1 MHNIVVIG
9 AGVVGLT
16 NALEIKRAFPGV
28 SVTIVAKN
36 LPGDLTTEYTSP
48 FAGANW
54 ESFASNEDKALQEMD
69 AVGYHRLIELCDEP
83 AAGIWRKE
91 NFIYFDETKLKEN
104 DSDILKLRPWFKSVV
119 NNYRELDASEL
130 PEGAVW
136 GYSYGGLV
144 ISVPIYLQYLVGQ
157 CLREGIVIRRT
168 KELKSVQEARKL
180 HSSGQDAHTVINC
193 AGILVSRLGGF
204 KDPSKLYPVLG
215 QVLLTRNSL
224 ENIEI
229 FELSD
234 PDYPDEIPYLFPR
247 KEGGS
252 IIGGCF
258 RKNIGP
264 GPVVEDK
271 ELTKRLIQR
280 ATRLVPQ
287 LTDTSYK
294 NNPGHIDI
302 VRVAVGLRPFRED
315 GIRIEQDS
323 EHEWLIHSY
332 GAGAGGYQGSYGFSH
347 KVVQLLATR
356 INNSKL

>member
-36 LPGDLTTEYTSP
+36 LPGDFTTEYTSP

-54 ESFASNEDKALQEMD
+54 DSFASVEEKELQEMD
-69 AVGYHRLIELCDEP
+69 AIGYRRLIELSEEP

-91 NFIYFDETKLKEN
+91 NILYFDETTVKQN
-104 DSDILKLRPWFKSVV
+104 DSSKLRPWFKSVV

-130 PEGAVW
+130 PEGAAW
-136 GYSYGGLV
+136 GYSFGGLV
-144 ISVPIYLQYLVGQ
+144 ISVQIYLQYLIGE
-157 CLREGIVIRRT
+157 CLREGIVIKRT

-180 HSSGQDAHTVINC
+180 HSSGKNADTVINC

-204 KDPSKLYPVLG
+204 KDPSKSFPVLG
-215 QVLLTRNSL
+215 QVLVTRNSL
-224 ENIEI
+224 ENIEV
-229 FELSD
+229 FQRVD
-234 PDYPDEIPYLFPR
+234 PDYPNEIPYIFPR

-258 RKNIGP
+258 RKEVGP

-271 ELTKRLIQR
+271 ELTKRLIER
-280 ATRLVPQ
+280 ATKLVPQ

-294 NNPGHIDI
+294 NNPPHIDV
-302 VRVAVGLRPFRED
+302 VRVQVGLRPFREG

-347 KVVQLLATR
+347 KVVQLLSSR